1 MATTPS
7 DEILLKLAV
16 DLSAAKIEFQDLSKI
31 ISDRNK
37 DIEEAEKKIRSY
49 GDTAVKEAEKV
60 NKAFKKNI
68 DSIKEEVELIQKLEN
83 ITQKL
88 SRKNAKLFDTKN
100 VEEFNEK
107 VEELYNPLGGNS
119 PFFAPKQGFIPKAP
133 ELDQLS
139 KDLNS
144 TKDDIEATIKV
155 VEFFEQK
162 LKDAGDSGSVSMAQ
176 IKHEINDI
184 KDFIYQTEREIK
196 GLDNQIESAA
206 PGKLQAGLIQE
217 REKLNQSIEEAK
229 LNLEGLNQEYKTLQ
243 SESSKAAKSQTT
255 LQTELRK
262 VKEEMVRLEVEGEA
276 NSQQYEE
283 LSQKATKYQKSIQD
297 VNKEI
302 KHSTSNTAGLQ
313 NVIGLVNG
321 LVGIYATAQGAAALF
336 GNESQELEQTIQKL
350 GGALAILNGLQAT
363 QAELANKTGLAHK
376 AIAFIQRQYAV
387 ATDASAKATLRLGA
401 ALKLLGIGLLVGA
414 LAAAVVYWKDIAKW
428 MGITSDE
435 AERNAEITSRSNEIY
450 GEQIA
455 QLTLLNKRIKE
466 GSLSFKQKE
475 AAVKEFNE
483 TFGKTL
489 GSVKDYI
496 ELENRLIANGDTYI
510 KYLGLKAK
518 AEAAYQLAIES
529 QKTALEEQNNLINKA
544 YSGLDKLALKAE
556 GYVNNSLL
564 GKNVKTDV
572 TQNDISRLLG
582 IPDEKQLRAF
592 LNEFAPSLQDNLNK
606 IWKNRGNSDSFLD
619 VFGDASLQAEELANQ
634 YNIVGD
640 AAEKTSKRASKSTK
654 DWTSEIKKL
663 INELVKLQKTYAIA
677 LMGNERDQEKAI
689 LEQQVKDEAKAYAE
703 QINALGVSNEKKL
716 QLIEEYN
723 RLYNEKTG
731 LAYQLLREQ
740 LEEIDR
746 EYEERAREANL
757 NAIMAINEVYNRS
770 DENEILAIR
779 EKWKKLREE
788 WRTQRQL
795 AEDEATLNDLNARLA
810 ESVDAEQR
818 ELTNEQL
825 RQSFERVKRE
835 KEIADQYV
843 KLWQAANGQIVE
855 NDKIAKQMLL
865 ANELSLQNALLDE
878 IRKANPEKAELLNE
892 SFQTLI
898 TSDVISDYET
908 AGEVLK
914 KAFGEELYQQ
924 ILSIAAAIREINKE
938 TNNLTTSEKGNISNW
953 FKDTKSFATELGT
966 ALGLEGEDLEKFAET
981 LSYTIQ
987 TVWGTM
993 NQVMAQNVADHQAKL
1008 AQIES
1013 MIAQTESQLERE
1025 RDLYEQG
1032 YANNYELRKLELEQ
1046 LKKQKEEQAEVL
1058 EKAKRQQL
1066 IAQTA
1071 MQISSLATAVANIFD
1086 GTTKINPIVGVALGA
1101 ALAATLL
1108 SAFMAFKSQ
1117 AQQAAA
1123 PSYRTGLE
1131 AGALMLNG
1139 PSHERGG
1146 MGLYD
1151 SSSGRKVAEYEGG
1164 EQLFALNKGQQ
1175 SKYGWLMQMM
1185 IDDAKGNRPVMDSLI
1200 SKIPVTGKKTI
1211 RKVREVNEISRSAH
1225 QKRAEA
1231 SNEYR
1236 EMLGEVKKLNK
1247 RFNEEMSGFKNREEE
1262 KTETWETTHYIFVK
1276 KNGVTKKYKKKPD
1289 NE

>member
-1 MATTPS
+1 MATPS

-16 DLSAAKIEFQDLSKI
+16 DLADVKTGFQDLSKLTQ
-31 ISDRNK
+31 DRIN
-37 DIEEAEKKIRSY
+37 ETNEAEKKLKSY
-49 GDTAVKEAEKV
+49 GDTAVKEAERV
-60 NKAFKKNI
+60 NKAFQKNV
-68 DSIKEEVELIQKLEN
+68 DSIREEVAVIGQLEKATKSFFQKN
-83 ITQKL
+83 
-88 SRKNAKLFDTKN
+88 SKLFDTKN
-100 VEEFNEK
+100 LDEFK
-107 VEELYNPLGGNS
+107 KKADELFKS
-119 PFFAPKQGFIPKAP
+119 
-133 ELDQLS
+133 LS
-139 KDLNS
+139 KDLGLTFNS
-144 TKDDIEATIKV
+144 DDLDKLSKDLLTTKNDIEATAKV

-162 LKDAGDSGSVSMAQ
+162 LKDAGGAGSVSMAQ
-176 IKHEINDI
+176 LKHEINDV
-184 KDFIYQTEREIK
+184 KDFISQTERAIK
-196 GLDNQIESAA
+196 DLDGQIDAAA
-206 PGKLQAGLIQE
+206 PGRLQAGLMQD
-217 REKLNQSIEEAK
+217 REKLKQDVEEAK

-243 SESSKAAKSQTT
+243 VESSKASQAQTT

-262 VKEEMVRLEVEGEA
+262 VKEEMVRLEVEGES

-302 KHSTSNTAGLQ
+302 RHSTSNTAGLQ

-376 AIAFIQRQYAV
+376 ALMFIQRQYAV
-387 ATDASAKATLRLGA
+387 ATDASAAATIRLGA

-414 LAAAVVYWKDIAKW
+414 LAAVVVYWKDIAKW

-435 AERNAEITSRSNEIY
+435 AERNNAINTKAIEIQGKE
-450 GEQIA
+450 IA
-455 QLTLLNKRIKE
+455 QFDTLTRVIKDNNTSLEGRKNALKELIALNPEYLKGLTLENI
-466 GSLSFKQKE
+466 
-475 AAVKEFNE
+475 E
-483 TFGKTL
+483 TEKGIGILEKFRETL
-489 GSVKDYI
+489 VSV
-496 ELENRLIANGDTYI
+496 A
-510 KYLGLKAK
+510 KAK
-518 AEAAYQLAIES
+518 AAQQLMIEYQEKL
-529 QKTALEEQNNLINKA
+529 LENEL
-544 YSGLDKLALKAE
+544 KLAELERQNAE
-556 GYVNNSLL
+556 RYGEGVST
-564 GKNVKTDV
+564 GKRVA
-572 TQNDISRLLG
+572 RM
-582 IPDEKQLRAF
+582 
-592 LNEFAPSLQDNLNK
+592 
-606 IWKNRGNSDSFLD
+606 
-619 VFGDASLQAEELANQ
+619 FGDAVTGIWGGDVGSQIIKAKKEAGEIERAIEGITDEVIEGYENGWIKYGEET
-634 YNIVGD
+634 
-640 AAEKTSKRASKSTK
+640 EKAITKSSKATK
-654 DWTSEIKKL
+654 DWTKEIQNL

-677 LMGNERDQEKAI
+677 LMGNERDREKAI

-795 AEDEATLNDLNARLA
+795 AEDEATLNDLNTRLA

-818 ELTNEQL
+818 ELTNKLLE
-825 RQSFERVKRE
+825 QSFERVKRE

-843 KLWQAANGQIVE
+843 KLWQSANGQIVE

-865 ANELSLQNALLDE
+865 ANELSLQNGLLDE

-938 TNNLTTSEKGNISNW
+938 TNNLTTSEKGNIANW

-987 TVWGTM
+987 TVWRTM

-1071 MQISSLATAVANIFD
+1071 QQVSSLATAAANIFK
-1086 GTTKINPIVGVALGA
+1086 GTTEINPIVGVALGA
-1101 ALAATLL
+1101 ALVATLL
-1108 SAFMAFKSQ
+1108 SAFMSFKSQ
-1117 AQQAAA
+1117 AQSAAV

-1131 AGALMLNG
+1131 AGSLTLNG

-1200 SKIPVTGKKTI
+1200 GKIPVTGKKTI

-1247 RFNEEMSGFKNREEE
+1247 RFNEEMSGFKNREEN

>member
-1 MATTPS
+1 MATPS

-16 DLSAAKIEFQDLSKI
+16 DLADVKSEFQDLSKI
-31 ISDRNK
+31 FSDREK
-37 DIEEAEKKIRSY
+37 QLQEAENKIKAY
-49 GDTAVKEAEKV
+49 GTASVKQAEAI
-60 NKAFKKNI
+60 NAAFKKNT
-68 DSIKEEVELIQKLEN
+68 DTIKEEVSAIQQLE
-83 ITQKL
+83 KAAK
-88 SRKNAKLFDTKN
+88 SFFAKNSKLFDTKN
-100 VEEFNEK
+100 LDDFKKKTDELFKAFSKDLGLTFN
-107 VEELYNPLGGNS
+107 S
-119 PFFAPKQGFIPKAP
+119 DD
-133 ELDQLS
+133 LDKLS
-139 KDLNS
+139 KDLLT
-144 TKDDIEATIKV
+144 TKNDIEATAKV

-162 LKDAGDSGSVSMAQ
+162 LKDAGGAGSVSMGQ
-176 IKHEINDI
+176 LKHEINDV
-184 KDFIYQTEREIK
+184 KDFISQTERAIK
-196 GLDNQIESAA
+196 ELDGQIDAAA
-206 PGKLQAGLIQE
+206 PGRLQAGLMQD
-217 REKLNQSIEEAK
+217 REKLKQDVEEAK

-243 SESSKAAKSQTT
+243 VESSKASQAQTT

-302 KHSTSNTAGLQ
+302 RHSASDTASLQ

-321 LVGIYATAQGAAALF
+321 LVGIYATAQGASALF

-376 AIAFIQRQYAV
+376 ALMFIQRQYAV
-387 ATDASAKATLRLGA
+387 ATDASAAATLRLGA

-428 MGITSDE
+428 IGITSDE
-435 AERNAEITSRSNEIY
+435 AERNAEITSRSNELY

-455 QLTLLNKRIKE
+455 QLTILNKKVRD
-466 GSLSFKQKE
+466 GGLSFKQKE
-475 AAVKEFNE
+475 SAVKEFNE

-489 GSVKDYI
+489 GSVKNFN
-496 ELENRLIANGDTYI
+496 ELEARMIKNGENYI
-510 KYLGLKAK
+510 QYVKIKAQ
-518 AEAAYQLAIES
+518 AEAAYQLAIEGTMNAI
-529 QKTALEEQNNLINKA
+529 KERERILNKD
-544 YSGLDKLALKAE
+544 YTFYEKF
-556 GYVNNSLL
+556 
-564 GKNVKTDV
+564 
-572 TQNDISRLLG
+572 ISRPLESGSSWLKKQLG
-582 IPDEKQLRAF
+582 ANYERAGDLTDADFEALMGLPDEKEVEKF
-592 LNEFAPSLQDNLNK
+592 LSQYSLTNRDLLEGYYKENK
-606 IWKNRGNSDSFLD
+606 NSDALLQRQSDYLTALD
-619 VFGDASLQAEELANQ
+619 ELAAKA
-634 YNIVGD
+634 GD
-640 AAEKTSKRASKSTK
+640 IIPDIENKTKKATQSTK
-654 DWTSEIKKL
+654 DWTAEIKKL
-663 INELVKLQKTYAIA
+663 INELVKLQQAYAIE
-677 LMGNERDQEKAI
+677 LMGNERDREKTI
-689 LEQQVKDEAKAYAE
+689 LEQQVKDEAQAYAE

-723 RLYNEKTG
+723 RLYNDKTG

-740 LEEIDR
+740 LAEIDR

-795 AEDEATLNDLNARLA
+795 AEDEATQNDLNTRLA

-818 ELTNEQL
+818 ELTNKSLEQSL
-825 RQSFERVKRE
+825 ERVRRE

-843 KLWQAANGQIVE
+843 KLWQSANGQTVE
-855 NDKIAKQMLL
+855 NDKITKSLL
-865 ANELSLQNALLDE
+865 IANELKLQNDLLDE

-914 KAFGEELYQQ
+914 EAFGEELYQQ

-938 TNNLTTSEKGNISNW
+938 TNNLTTSEKGNIANW

-1032 YANNYELRKLELEQ
+1032 YANNYELRKQDLEQ

-1058 EKAKRQQL
+1058 ERARRQQV

-1071 MQISSLATAVANIFD
+1071 QQISSLALAAANIFE

-1101 ALAATLL
+1101 ALVATLL
-1108 SAFMAFKSQ
+1108 STFMAFKSQ

-1200 SKIPVTGKKTI
+1200 GKIPVTGKKTI

-1247 RFNEEMSGFKNREEE
+1247 RFNEEMSGFKNREED